1 MVPVLKQ
8 RNKSIYRINTKDNY
22 GGGWRDHFFV
32 ALFTSF
38 NRIQRQTQTGI
49 TLNVLKKHMP
59 RSLLLK
65 WFPWNKM
72 KHEADLLWF
81 LLLVY
86 PGLRAAQ
93 KLGLYLFGISCIK
106 MYLMRAIYIQHV
118 ILLVCPFSALCSVR
132 LLQVQPLERFSNSA
146 FYKTNKRIKNNDQ
159 TPWKNIMCNQ

>member
-8 RNKSIYRINTKDNY
+8 RNKNIYRINTKDNY
-22 GGGWRDHFFV
+22 GGGGWRDHFFV
-32 ALFTSF
+32 VLFTSF
-38 NRIQRQTQTGI
+38 NHIQRQTQTGI
-49 TLNVLKKHMP
+49 TLNVLKKYMP

-65 WFPWNKM
+65 WLPLAWNKT

-106 MYLMRAIYIQHV
+106 TYLIRAVCIRHV
-118 ILLVCPFSALCSVR
+118 ILLVCPSSALCSVGATPGTA
-132 LLQVQPLERFSNSA
+132 LGKILKLSILQ
-146 FYKTNKRIKNNDQ
+146 
-159 TPWKNIMCNQ
+159 NQQEN